1 MSGPQIT
8 VLITLTGRDRPGVTS
23 RLFSVLAGHE
33 LNVIDVE
40 QVVIRGRLVLGVL
53 LSGDDAPD
61 LTAIH
66 RQVAAVAADLDLDLE
81 ITTGSGEPPRR
92 RGSLHVTVLGSP
104 LAPAAIAAIAGRI
117 AASGANID
125 RIGRLAHRP
134 VTCIEFEVSG
144 ADPDGL
150 RAALARESLDQGAD
164 VAVQRGG
171 LHRRAMRL
179 IVLDVDSTLI
189 RGEVIDLLAAG
200 PAAPGRSPR

>member
-1 MSGPQIT
+1 M
-8 VLITLTGRDRPGVTS
+8 
-23 RLFSVLAGHE
+23 LF
-33 LNVIDVE
+33 
-40 QVVIRGRLVLGVL
+40 
-53 LSGDDAPD
+53 PD

-81 ITTGSGEPPRR
+81 ITTGSGEPAPRR

-150 RAALARESLDQGAD
+150 RAALAREYPGP
-164 VAVQRGG
+164 GG
-171 LHRRAMRL
+171 GCGRAARR
-179 IVLDVDSTLI
+179 
-189 RGEVIDLLAAG
+189 
-200 PAAPGRSPR
+200 PAPARDAPDRP